1 MLRRFW
7 DSREGG
13 LAKAAYAIGIGAFLV
28 ASTIAGMALI
38 FHAIAEVLT

>member
-13 LAKAAYAIGIGAFLV
+13 LAKAAYAVAIGFFIAV
-28 ASTIAGMALI
+28 STIAGAAVI